1 MTHYVCSVG
10 FFFFSSC
17 GKILFDKCSCI
28 LIKLRNAPEFMSV
41 GASVFYSSVR
51 AAAAAAAR
59 HCCHLLKLLPG
70 YIYRECKHM
79 WAQVGSGA
87 ITQEMSSECAT
98 GHLET
103 FCYKDI
109 SPSHENI
116 QCELCGGWRLR
127 EAARVR
133 GI

>member
-1 MTHYVCSVG
+1 MFVVWDFIYL
-10 FFFFSSC
+10 FFFC
-17 GKILFDKCSCI
+17 LLWEKILFDKCSCI

-51 AAAAAAAR
+51 AAAAAR

-79 WAQVGSGA
+79 LAQVGSGA
-87 ITQEMSSECAT
+87 ITQEMSSDCAT

-109 SPSHENI
+109 SPGRENI
-116 QCELCGGWRLR
+116 QRELCGGRRLR